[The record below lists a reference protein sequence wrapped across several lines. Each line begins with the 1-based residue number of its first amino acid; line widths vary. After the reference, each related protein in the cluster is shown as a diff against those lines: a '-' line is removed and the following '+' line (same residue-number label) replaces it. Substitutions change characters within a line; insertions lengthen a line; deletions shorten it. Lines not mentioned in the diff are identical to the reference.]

1 MRFDLSFNDT
11 LAKRRMSLDELS
23 ERSEIA
29 KGKIVDAQAGKFGLS
44 DEEVERIAEELGVPA
59 RALFG
64 TVELPLSNLP
74 DFRRRVPTSRLLDK
88 ATIGALAYVEKISL
102 SLASLDLDLGLSR
115 KAEKYTGPLNK
126 GAAEK
131 LAEVWR
137 DRWGLSE
144 EDQLEWKAASKVY
157 ASLREFVESLG
168 IFVVHYSFGTD
179 EIAGLY
185 AKMDG
190 GPHTILVNTSS
201 SSKARKLFTLAH
213 EFCHVLLR
221 EVGISNTAIARN
233 SIEVFCNQFAAFL
246 IAPAKLVKLAV
257 SRYKYSIALDG
268 SSIRLLAQ
276 NLGISQQACVLRL
289 VDLEYLKS
297 DDYGRWIKRF
307 KGRIPDGDREDKGGG
322 NSEPDPIKNKRTQ
335 YGSSFLARL
344 SEARRAGMLDAIE
357 IYRLAGI
364 KPKYQRELLGGV

>member
-29 KGKIVDAQAGKFGLS
+29 KGKIEDAQAGKFELS

-88 ATIGALAYVEKISL
+88 TTIGALAYVEKISL

-144 EDQLEWKAASKVY
+144 EDQLEWKAASRVY

-168 IFVVHYSFGTD
+168 IFVVHYSFGSD

-257 SRYKYSIALDG
+257 SRYKYNIALDG

-297 DDYGRWIKRF
+297 DDYGRWIMRF

-322 NSEPDPIKNKRTQ
+322 NSESDPIKNKRTQ